1 MDFLVG
7 TAGIRDAVE
16 EGCRLKRLACK
27 SGMAGWVTAQQC
39 SEVGKIKGNL
49 QSTVTGQLA
58 VERNPC
64 GARPGLL

>member
-16 EGCRLKRLACK
+16 EGVQAEK
-27 SGMAGWVTAQQC
+27 AGVQEWHGRVGDST
-39 SEVGKIKGNL
+39 EVGKIKGNL